1 MTAQPRMISFATYV
15 RPGAVL
21 LPLLLLLV
29 TACGG
34 RRTPV
39 PDIGGALADVV
50 VRSAFA
56 DVDTPGMSALQPL
69 LLDSIS
75 FHRLGTV
82 VGDAAF
88 SVAELER
95 HVARPFRLVDRNDV
109 LECPDR
115 EPCRTVDNAV
125 YVEIWEAEQTRS
137 GLEMVVSRVFNIQ
150 GLHVMTRS
158 VTHRL
163 TLSREAGG
171 WRLTGIERLPS

>member
-1 MTAQPRMISFATYV
+1 
-15 RPGAVL
+15 
-21 LPLLLLLV
+21 
-29 TACGG
+29 
-34 RRTPV
+34 V
-39 PDIGGALADVV
+39 PDIGGALPDVV

-56 DVDTPGMSALQPL
+56 DVDTAGMSALQPL

-75 FHRLGTV
+75 FRRLGTV

-95 HVARPFRLVDRNDV
+95 HVSRPFRLVDRNDV

-125 YVEIWEAEQTRS
+125 YVEIWEAEQTRT

-171 WRLTGIERLPS
+171 WRLTGIERLPA

>member
-1 MTAQPRMISFATYV
+1 MTAQPRMITFPTSV
-15 RPGAVL
+15 RRGAVL
-21 LPLLLLLV
+21 LPLLALLV

-50 VRSAFA
+50 VRAAFA
-56 DVDTPGMSALQPL
+56 DVDTAGPSTLQPL

-75 FHRLGTV
+75 FRRLGTV
-82 VGDAAF
+82 TGDAAF
-88 SVAELER
+88 GAAELER
-95 HVARPFRLVDRNDV
+95 HVSRPFRLVDRNDV
-109 LECPDR
+109 LECPHR
-115 EPCRTVDNAV
+115 EPCRTVGDAV
-125 YVEIWEAEQTRS
+125 YVEIWEAEQTRT

-163 TLSREAGG
+163 TLSREPAG
-171 WRLTGIERLPS
+171 WRLTGIQRLPS

>member
-1 MTAQPRMISFATYV
+1 MIRFATFIGP
-15 RPGAVL
+15 RAVL
-21 LPLLLLLV
+21 LPLLAVLV

-39 PDIGGALADVV
+39 PDIGGSLADVV

-56 DVDTPGMSALQPL
+56 DLDTAGMSALQPL
-69 LLDSIS
+69 LLDSSS
-75 FHRLGTV
+75 FRRLGTV

-95 HVARPFRLVDRNDV
+95 HVSRPFRLVDRNEV

-125 YVEIWEAEQTRS
+125 YVEIWEAEQTRT

-158 VTHRL
+158 VAHRL

-171 WRLTGIERLPS
+171 WRLTDIQRLPS